1 VRLAFTDDAWD
12 DYLYWFNTNP
22 KVARKIHALL
32 NDALRHPAAG
42 IGKPE
47 ALGENLAGHWSRRID
62 KEHRLVYRVEGETL
76 IVIQA
81 RFHY

>member
-1 VRLAFTDDAWD
+1 MRLTFTDEAWD

-32 NDALRHPAAG
+32 KDALRHPG
-42 IGKPE
+42 EGLGKPE
-47 ALGENLAGHWSRRID
+47 LLSQNLSGHWSRRID
-62 KEHRLVYRVEGETL
+62 HENRLVYRVLEDEL
-76 IVIQA
+76 LVVSA